1 MKRVQK
7 CGICKE
13 IGHNRR
19 NCPKK
24 DILQSEINEIE
35 NDNWNID
42 DIEYID
48 SRNDERYI
56 DMQQGKIDI
65 RRGELELENENIKSK
80 KIELGL
86 KEKYNLKIL
95 TQELKRKKDE
105 SLKKWLDKKLHKLW
119 FDTQKEC
126 GTIICHYLIEENKYI
141 ALAVA
146 QPGVGKTNLI
156 QYLIYHLKAK
166 LNPDKMIIGDRITI
180 ATGMSSRDW
189 IDQTEKGTT
198 LLDKNNNEKIYHRDT
213 LNRRIKYL
221 KDNPELLSDH
231 VFIIDECHIA
241 CDKEQTIDNLLNRDL
256 KLTKKIIQKFKIKI
270 IFISATPDIILAELE
285 NKHEDEW
292 QFCVLEPGEGYRGF
306 EFIRNKK
313 WLYDY
318 DNLKIN
324 EKEIFKSNI
333 NKYSKP
339 KYHIIR
345 IRGKASENFKK
356 MIVNLILY
364 ENIGICEEHNEKNK
378 IENFED
384 KLKEEPDKHTFV
396 FIKEF
401 YRASKRLRLTKNIG
415 MIIEPSVNND
425 VTVTAQNLLARFFG
439 YYDDSELEFTEPPM
453 FICNEKCVDTYLEF
467 ANNFTYDGIDY
478 KSRKIKENGEIRGNI
493 QSYQN
498 NYIADIPITQHAQS
512 IEKISFDSFEELKIY
527 GEKSNKKWEKKLWI
541 KGPIKDNYLKWK
553 DEKGFF
559 YQKLGTSKD
568 EKRSVKYF
576 MEEKT
581 AGSTSGQCE
590 SLDGKYIWFVRV
602 AYEDTDDSETLKW
615 ILTIKNNQ

>member
-7 CGICKE
+7 CGLCNQV
-13 IGHNRR
+13 GHNRR
-19 NCPKK
+19 NCSNKH
-24 DILQSEINEIE
+24 ILQSEINEIE
-35 NDNWNID
+35 NDSWNIN
-42 DIEYID
+42 DIEYND
-48 SRNDERYI
+48 SRNDKIYI
-56 DMQQGKIDI
+56 DIQRTKIKT
-65 RRGELELENENIKSK
+65 RREELEY
-80 KIELGL
+80 EL
-86 KEKYNLKIL
+86 NLC
-95 TQELKRKKDE
+95 
-105 SLKKWLDKKLHKLW
+105 LDKKQDKLW
-119 FDTQKEC
+119 FDTQEYC
-126 GTIICHYLIEENKYI
+126 GWDIGHYLMLENKYI

-156 QYLIYHLKAK
+156 QYLIFHFKA
-166 LNPDKMIIGDRITI
+166 LLRDEEIIIGDRITI

-189 IDQTEKGTT
+189 IDQTKKGTT
-198 LLDKNNNEKIYHRDT
+198 LLDKNKNEEIYHRDT
-213 LNRRIKYL
+213 LHKRIKYL
-221 KDNPELLSDH
+221 KDNPKLLSDH
-231 VFIIDECHIA
+231 VFILDECHIG

-256 KLTKKIIQKFKIKI
+256 KLTKEIIKKLKIKI
-270 IFISATPDIILAELE
+270 IFISATPDIIQAELE
-285 NKHEDEW
+285 KKHEDEW
-292 QFCVLEPGEGYRGF
+292 QFCVLKPGIGYRGF

-356 MIVNLILY
+356 MIKNLCGT
-364 ENIGICEEHNEKNK
+364 ENIGIWKEHNEKNK

-384 KLKEEPDKHTFV
+384 KLKEEPEKHTFV

-425 VTVTAQNLLARFFG
+425 VTVTGQNLLARFFG
-439 YYDDSELEFTEPPM
+439 YYDDSELEFAEAPM
-453 FICNEKCVDTYLEF
+453 FICNKVCVDTYLEF

-498 NYIADIPITQHAQS
+498 NYTEDMPEDGKKKKNIDFIIGIYDT
-512 IEKISFDSFEELKIY
+512 FEEAK
-527 GEKSNKKWEKKLWI
+527 I
-541 KGPIKDNYLKWK
+541 KGNKLHLWEDGQNLETF
-553 DEKGFF
+553 EKHRENGF
-559 YQKLGTSKD
+559 YTNNLG
-568 EKRSVKYF
+568 
-576 MEEKT
+576 
-581 AGSTSGQCE
+581 
-590 SLDGKYIWFVRV
+590 DGKGHKICSKNELTKSRSGVGSANGVIRV
-602 AYEDTDDSETLKW
+602 YYENKSDMKSIKW
-615 ILTIKNNQ
+615 ALIQL